1 MVESETLTLFA
12 GNANPA
18 LAHDI
23 ARHLT
28 TPLGRAYVGRF
39 SDGEVNIEL
48 MENVRGRD
56 VFIVQP
62 TCPPTNDHLME
73 LLVMVDACRRASAA
87 RITAVVP
94 YFGYSRQDQP
104 ITETLGFA
112 LAEVS
117 PGFALFTM
125 TPQFRHYNPI
135 GTVHGG
141 VAATLLD
148 SCMSCAVQTTMEAG
162 LGYTTLEIKVNM
174 VRPITEKTGPIRA
187 EGRSLHTGRRS
198 ATAEGKILDANGTL
212 LAHGT
217 TTCIVFPL

>member
-1 MVESETLTLFA
+1 MPEAGSNIGVPPLTLLKDMSGLEF
-12 GNANPA
+12 
-18 LAHDI
+18 LRRIVD
-23 ARHLT
+23 
-28 TPLGRAYVGRF
+28 GRLPR
-39 SDGEVNIEL
+39 
-48 MENVRGRD
+48 
-56 VFIVQP
+56 P
-62 TCPPTNDHLME
+62 
-73 LLVMVDACRRASAA
+73 
-87 RITAVVP
+87 
-94 YFGYSRQDQP
+94 P
-104 ITETLGFA
+104 ITETLGFD

-148 SCMSCAVQTTMEAG
+148 SCMSCAVQTTIEAG

-198 ATAEGKILDANGTL
+198 ATAEGKILDAAGTL

>member
-1 MVESETLTLFA
+1 MPQAGSNIGVPPLTLLKDMSGLEF
-12 GNANPA
+12 
-18 LAHDI
+18 LRRVVD
-23 ARHLT
+23 
-28 TPLGRAYVGRF
+28 GRLPR
-39 SDGEVNIEL
+39 
-48 MENVRGRD
+48 
-56 VFIVQP
+56 P
-62 TCPPTNDHLME
+62 
-73 LLVMVDACRRASAA
+73 
-87 RITAVVP
+87 
-94 YFGYSRQDQP
+94 P
-104 ITETLGFA
+104 ITETLGFD

-148 SCMSCAVQTTMEAG
+148 SCMSCAVQTTIEAG

-198 ATAEGKILDANGTL
+198 ATAEGKILDAAGTL

>member
-1 MVESETLTLFA
+1 MPQAGSNIGVPPLTLLKDMSGLEF
-12 GNANPA
+12 
-18 LAHDI
+18 LERIVD
-23 ARHLT
+23 
-28 TPLGRAYVGRF
+28 GRLPR
-39 SDGEVNIEL
+39 
-48 MENVRGRD
+48 
-56 VFIVQP
+56 P
-62 TCPPTNDHLME
+62 
-73 LLVMVDACRRASAA
+73 
-87 RITAVVP
+87 
-94 YFGYSRQDQP
+94 P
-104 ITETLGFA
+104 ITETLGFD

-148 SCMSCAVQTTMEAG
+148 SCMSCAVQTTIEAG

-174 VRPITEKTGPIRA
+174 VRPITEKTGPVRA

-198 ATAEGKILDANGTL
+198 ATAEGKILDAAGTL